1 GVKVA
6 ESVAHMPSMSD
17 GRGSVILSVLLPPQP
32 AADLS
37 RASLDPEENTATVK
51 QSVAIEPGARGLVGI
66 RRGGERTQGRAG
78 RKRRDP
84 HLIACRAPA
93 MKPLVQR
100 DPHLIA
106 CRAPAMKP
114 LVQRDP
120 HLIACR
126 APAMKPLVHVTR
138 YFSGRRLYRNTVDS
152 TGLTTRYLNPV
163 HARRSSRRVHR

>member
-1 GVKVA
+1 
-6 ESVAHMPSMSD
+6 MT
-17 GRGSVILSVLLPPQP
+17 
-32 AADLS
+32 LS
-37 RASLDPEENTATVK
+37 RLLTFLFYTTLFFVCYKSHDYNH
-51 QSVAIEPGARGLVGI
+51 Q
-66 RRGGERTQGRAG
+66 QGRAG

-152 TGLTTRYLNPV
+152 TGLTTRYVNPV